1 MRVIGGWS
9 EGWNLATR
17 LSDGVEGVGLFLLTV
32 TREVKRGVS
41 VRDVRHYLHL
51 VESGLHL
58 DYGKSMLCCRF
69 TPARAFQRFGTLDVR
84 HLHALTE

>member
-9 EGWNLATR
+9 EGWNLVTR

-41 VRDVRHYLHL
+41 AREMCHYLHI
-51 VESGLHL
+51 VESGLHV
-58 DYGKSMLCCRF
+58 DYGKTMLCCKF
-69 TPARAFQRFGTLDVR
+69 TPTHVFQRFGTLGIR